1 MAQKTQTKRKTRKTT
16 QSKRRPAKG
25 PAKAETKRGT
35 LIIIGGGERKDAERT
50 VLQEVALRAAT
61 GKLVVVT
68 IATTEPEETWKDYR
82 EIFRK
87 LGVKKVEWLDV
98 RVREEGFKEEVVRT
112 LDGAAVVF
120 FTGGDQLKI
129 TSQLGDSYVYRR
141 IEEIYEQGGTIAGTS
156 AGASVMSETMLIS
169 GDGDESHKVDT
180 VLGMAPGLGLI
191 RNVVI
196 DQHFAQRGRL
206 GRLLGA
212 ITQNPRTLG
221 IGLDENTAI
230 ILTDNEWFEVVGA
243 GAVYVLD
250 GSKVSYSNLAEPQEE
265 LEKTM
270 SVFGVKL
277 HVLCAGNRFDLQ
289 ERRPEVPPKPEAMA
303 EKKSA

>member
-1 MAQKTQTKRKTRKTT
+1 MAQKTRKKR
-16 QSKRRPAKG
+16 G
-25 PAKAETKRGT
+25 PAKVETKRGT
-35 LIIIGGGERKDAERT
+35 LIIIGGGERKDAEGT
-50 VLQEVALRAAT
+50 ILQEVAGRAGT
-61 GKLVVVT
+61 GKLVVAT
-68 IATTEPEETWKDYR
+68 IATAEPEEAWKEYR
-82 EIFRK
+82 QIFKK

-98 RVREEGFKEEVVRT
+98 RVREEGFKEEVLRIQ
-112 LDGAAVVF
+112 DGATVIF

-129 TSQLGDSYVYRR
+129 TSQLGDSLVYRR

-169 GDGDESHKVDT
+169 GDGDESHKVDAI
-180 VLGMAPGLGLI
+180 LGMAPGLGFI

-230 ILTDNEWFEVVGA
+230 VLDDNEWLEVVGA

-250 GSKVSYSNLAEPQEE
+250 GSKVSYSNLAEPREE
-265 LEKTM
+265 MEKTM
-270 SVFGVKL
+270 SVFDVKL
-277 HVLCAGNRFDLQ
+277 HVLSAGNRFDLQ
-289 ERRPEVPPKPEAMA
+289 ERRPEIPPKPE
-303 EKKSA
+303 EKALRKSA

>member
-1 MAQKTQTKRKTRKTT
+1 MAQKARKTAK
-16 QSKRRPAKG
+16 KRGPAKG
-25 PAKAETKRGT
+25 PAKVETKRGT
-35 LIIIGGGERKDAERT
+35 LIIIGGGERKDEEQT
-50 VLQEVALRAAT
+50 ILQEVARRAGT
-61 GKLVVVT
+61 GKLVIAT
-68 IATTEPEETWKDYR
+68 IATTEPEETWTEYR
-82 EIFRK
+82 EIFKR
-87 LGVKKVEWLDV
+87 LGVKKVEWLDI
-98 RVREEGFKEEVVRT
+98 RVREEGFKEEVVRI
-112 LDGAAVVF
+112 LDGATAIF

-169 GDGDESHKVDT
+169 GDGDESHKVDA
-180 VLGMAPGLGLI
+180 VLGMAPGLGFI
-191 RNVVI
+191 KNVVI

-212 ITQNPRTLG
+212 ITQNPRTMG

-230 ILTDNEWFEVVGA
+230 VLDDNEWFEVVGA

-265 LEKTM
+265 MQKTM
-270 SVFGVKL
+270 SVFDVKL
-277 HVLCAGNRFDLQ
+277 HVLSAGNRFDLK
-289 ERRPEVPPKPEAMA
+289 ERRPEIPPKPEEQA
-303 EKKSA
+303 ERKIA

>member
-1 MAQKTQTKRKTRKTT
+1 MAQKAKKRVSAR
-16 QSKRRPAKG
+16 G
-25 PAKAETKRGT
+25 PAKAETKQGT
-35 LIIIGGGERKDAERT
+35 LIIIGGGERKDDERT
-50 VLQEVALRAAT
+50 VLQEVARRAGN

-68 IATTEPEETWKDYR
+68 IATAEPQETWEEYR
-82 EIFRK
+82 KIFTK

-98 RVREEGFKEEVVRT
+98 RVREEGFKEEVVRI
-112 LDGAAVVF
+112 LDEAAVVF

-141 IEEIYEQGGTIAGTS
+141 IEEIYEKGGTIAGTS

-169 GDGDESHKVDT
+169 GEGDESHRVDT

-191 RNVVI
+191 RNTVI

-230 ILTDNEWFEVVGA
+230 VVHDDERFDVVGA

-250 GSKVSYSNLAEPQEE
+250 GSHVSYSNLAEPEQEM
-265 LEKTM
+265 EKTM
-270 SVFGVKL
+270 SVFDVKL
-277 HVLCAGNRFDLQ
+277 HVLSEGNRFNFKD
-289 ERRPEVPPKPEAMA
+289 RRPEIPPKPE
-303 EKKSA
+303 EERKSA